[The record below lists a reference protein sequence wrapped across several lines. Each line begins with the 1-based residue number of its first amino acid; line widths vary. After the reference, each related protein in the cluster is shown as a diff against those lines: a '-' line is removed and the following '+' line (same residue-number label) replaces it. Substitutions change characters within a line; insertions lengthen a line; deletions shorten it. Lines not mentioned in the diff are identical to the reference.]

1 MDNSTDVEATNSDL
15 REEVQKRYGEGA
27 KAVEAA
33 LCCPIDYDPKYLKI
47 IPQDVLDRDYGCGD
61 PSRYVRKGDTVLDL
75 GSGGGKICFIAS
87 QIVGPK
93 GKVIGIDMTDDMLSL
108 ARANAPIIAESLG
121 YANVEFKRG
130 HIEDLKLDLD
140 KLNNWLNEHPIK
152 NLSDLEKLEAE
163 TLRMKSELTMVP
175 DNSVDVIVSNCV
187 LNLVSD
193 RKKKQLFH
201 EMYRVLKVGG
211 RIAVS
216 DIVSDEESPEELKE
230 NSRLWSG
237 CISGALTEMGFVS
250 ALEEAGFHGMK
261 IDKYDDEPWQ
271 VVEGIEY
278 RSATY
283 LAYKGTQGI
292 CLEKNQ
298 ALIYKGPWRSVND
311 DDGHCFKRGVRSAVC
326 EKTYTLM
333 QKDPYKDMFY
343 KVEPNIKIEE
353 TIEWMSNNCEVRVR
367 DPQETKKGS
376 AKITTNP
383 SQRGD
388 CC

>member
-1 MDNSTDVEATNSDL
+1 
-15 REEVQKRYGEGA
+15 
-27 KAVEAA
+27 
-33 LCCPIDYDPKYLKI
+33 
-47 IPQDVLDRDYGCGD
+47 
-61 PSRYVRKGDTVLDL
+61 LDL

-87 QIVGPK
+87 QIVGPE

-163 TLRMKSELTMVP
+163 TLRMKSELTMVA
-175 DNSVDVIVSNCV
+175 DNSIDVIVSNCV

-230 NSRLWSG
+230 NPRLWSG

-250 ALEEAGFHGMK
+250 ALEEAGFHGVK

-283 LAYKGTQGI
+283 LAYKGKQGI

-311 DDGHCFKRGVRSAVC
+311 DDGHCFERGVRSAVC

-343 KVEPNIKIEE
+343 KVEPNVKIEE
-353 TIEWMSNNCEVRVR
+353 SIEWMSNNCEVRVR
-367 DPQETKKGS
+367 DPKETKKGS
-376 AKITTNP
+376 AKITTDP
-383 SQRGD
+383 SQKGD

>member
-1 MDNSTDVEATNSDL
+1 
-15 REEVQKRYGEGA
+15 
-27 KAVEAA
+27 
-33 LCCPIDYDPKYLKI
+33 
-47 IPQDVLDRDYGCGD
+47 
-61 PSRYVRKGDTVLDL
+61 
-75 GSGGGKICFIAS
+75 
-87 QIVGPK
+87 
-93 GKVIGIDMTDDMLSL
+93 
-108 ARANAPIIAESLG
+108 
-121 YANVEFKRG
+121 
-130 HIEDLKLDLD
+130 
-140 KLNNWLNEHPIK
+140 
-152 NLSDLEKLEAE
+152 
-163 TLRMKSELTMVP
+163 MKSELTMVA

-230 NSRLWSG
+230 NPRLWSG

-250 ALEEAGFHGMK
+250 ALEEAGFHGVK

-283 LAYKGTQGI
+283 LAYKGKQGI

-311 DDGHCFKRGVRSAVC
+311 DDGHCFERGVRSAVC

-343 KVEPNIKIEE
+343 KVEPNVKIEE
-353 TIEWMSNNCEVRVR
+353 SIEWMSNNCEVRVR
-367 DPQETKKGS
+367 DPKETKKGS